1 MANSNI
7 TTYES
12 SVQDGQPLECF
23 KFVYG
28 NTTYAYTSARF
39 DVALTVTNSGLISTE
54 KYTADHI
61 KRGNIKPSSQGDS
74 SSVSVTVDKDN
85 AVAALFK
92 GSPPSNKVLVTIIR
106 LHEQNHAAYDKVFV
120 GEVVQAAFQDSECEL
135 TVKMENWL
143 TRKLPNFMR
152 QFFCC
157 NVIYDASCRLN
168 KADYAKEIYIDGVN
182 GMTITA
188 ADLEGTAADYY
199 AGGLLY
205 YGDDV
210 RMISANAGKTLTLR
224 YPFPTTPMGTVTVC
238 PGCDQLFKTC
248 ATRFHNT
255 LNFTGC
261 PYVPPEFSDD
271 DKVGSGVYWVDS
283 AVVQRDT
290 DGYVGTISV

>member
-12 SVQDGQPLECF
+12 SIQDGQPLECY

-28 NTTYAYTSARF
+28 STTYAYTSARF
-39 DVALTVTNSGLISTE
+39 DVSLSVTSNGITSTE
-54 KYTADHI
+54 HYRAEHI
-61 KRGNIKPSSQGDS
+61 RRNGIKPSSQGDS
-74 SSVSVTVDKDN
+74 ASVSVTVDKDN

-92 GSPPSNKVLVTIIR
+92 GTPPSKKVLLTIIR
-106 LHEQNHAAYDKVFV
+106 LHEQNHNAYDKVFA
-120 GEVVQAAFQDSECEL
+120 GEVVQGAFQDSECVL

-168 KADYAKEIYIDGVN
+168 KADYAKEVYVDGVN
-182 GMTITA
+182 GLVITA
-188 ADLEGTAADYY
+188 AELEGTTDDYY
-199 AGGLLY
+199 TGGLMH

-210 RMISANAGKTLTLR
+210 RMISANSGKTLTLR
-224 YPFPTTPMGTVTVC
+224 YPFPTTPMGKVTVY
-238 PGCDQLFKTC
+238 PGCDQRFRTC
-248 ATRFHNT
+248 AVRFGNT
-255 LNFTGC
+255 ENFSGC
-261 PYVPPEFSDD
+261 PYVKPAQSEDT
-271 DKVGSGVYWVDS
+271 KAGKGVYWVDE

-290 DGYVGTISV
+290 DGYVGVISI